1 MQSELLSVWEIA
13 HRWQNANPNNTDPEN
28 LPFALQDTIRFLC
41 RLLLQGKLGLY
52 DEVFITT
59 GNAPVKREAFI
70 VEQKMLPREI
80 EIAVTDRKFTKKIL
94 DGYLID
100 RFQLF
105 DCSLNDQ
112 WEFPDF
118 WLDDELIRA
127 FGGVVDSA
135 APSMLTK
142 ELKLDSARSFIDKNA
157 CQAVAKALWDIDP
170 NINITQMTKHPS
182 VLNHGGG
189 KNYKGKHTLR
199 DWLYEIVPEHLKNRR
214 GRPRIKASK
223 DAA

>member
-1 MQSELLSVWEIA
+1 MLSEYLSVWEIA
-13 HRWQNANPNNTDPEN
+13 HRWQNIDPNKTDPEN
-28 LPFALQDTIRFLC
+28 LPFEIQDALRFLC

-52 DEVFITT
+52 DEVFITSDK
-59 GNAPVKREAFI
+59 GKRETFFI
-70 VEQKMLPREI
+70 EQKELPPEI
-80 EIAVTDRKFTKKIL
+80 ELAVTNRKYIKKIL
-94 DGYLID
+94 DVYLLD

-112 WEFPDF
+112 WDFPDF
-118 WLDDELIRA
+118 WFDDELIRA
-127 FGGVVDSA
+127 FGGVVDNA
-135 APSMLTK
+135 DLSMLTK

-170 NINITQMTKHPS
+170 NINITQMTKHHS

-189 KNYKGKHTLR
+189 KKYKGKHTLR

-214 GRPRIKASK
+214 GRPRTKPSR

>member
-1 MQSELLSVWEIA
+1 MLSEYLSIWEIS
-13 HRWQNANPNNTDPEN
+13 HRWQNVDPNKTDPKN
-28 LPFALQDTIRFLC
+28 LPFEIQDALRFLC

-52 DEVFITT
+52 DEVFITPDK
-59 GNAPVKREAFI
+59 GNRETFFI
-70 VEQKMLPREI
+70 EQKELPPEI
-80 EIAVTDRKFTKKIL
+80 ELAVTNRKYIKKIL
-94 DGYLID
+94 DVYLID

-112 WEFPDF
+112 WDFPDF
-118 WLDDELIRA
+118 WFDDELIRA
-127 FGGVVDSA
+127 FGGVVDNA
-135 APSMLTK
+135 DPSMLTK

-189 KNYKGKHTLR
+189 KKYKGKHTLR

-214 GRPRIKASK
+214 GRPRTKPSK

>member
-1 MQSELLSVWEIA
+1 MLSGYLSIWEVA
-13 HRWQNANPNNTDPEN
+13 HRWQNTDPNKTDPEN
-28 LPFALQDTIRFLC
+28 LPFAIQDAIRFLC
-41 RLLLQGKLGLY
+41 RLLLQKKLSLY
-52 DEVFITT
+52 DEVFITPDD
-59 GNAPVKREAFI
+59 GKGKRETFFI
-70 VEQKMLPREI
+70 DQKTLPSEFELAI
-80 EIAVTDRKFTKKIL
+80 TDRKYIKKIL

-112 WEFPDF
+112 WDFPDF
-118 WLDDELIRA
+118 WFDDELIRV
-127 FGGVVDSA
+127 FGGVINNADS
-135 APSMLTK
+135 SKITK

-157 CQAVAKALWDIDP
+157 CQAVAKALWDIYP
-170 NINITQMTKHPS
+170 NINISQMTKHPS

-214 GRPRIKASK
+214 GRPRTKPSN